1 MSTTPGNEPKND
13 FARELYKIWRS
24 NSRKSKNQSAEETRT
39 RVDDPQKLESVLS
52 ELVAA
57 RDWRQGIAEGTLF
70 TEWKTVVGTEIAT
83 HATPVSLMDG
93 LLTIQTTST
102 AWATQMSL
110 IASQLLKTISQSAPG
125 ALVEE
130 IAVIGPEAPSWK
142 KGIRSFK
149 NARGPRDTYG

>member
-142 KGIRSFK
+142 KGIR
-149 NARGPRDTYG
+149 

>member
-142 KGIRSFK
+142 KGIRSIK